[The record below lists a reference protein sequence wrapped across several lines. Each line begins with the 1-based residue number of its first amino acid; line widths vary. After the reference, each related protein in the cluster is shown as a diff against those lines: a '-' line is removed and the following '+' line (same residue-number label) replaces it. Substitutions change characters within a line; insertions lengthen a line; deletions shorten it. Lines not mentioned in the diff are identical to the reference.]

1 MEYEAKRLR
10 NEPAF
15 EDLLRWLATVDV
27 KKVSTYDYE
36 LERRIRSMFADQAN
50 LIRGDEAEEHRKAGY
65 EFGWRR
71 GYKEGYACG
80 ENHGRSQGI
89 IKRKNRKALPVD

>member
-1 MEYEAKRLR
+1 MAYEAKRLR

-15 EDLLRWLATVDV
+15 EDLLRWLTTVDV
-27 KKVSTYDYE
+27 KKVSSYDYD
-36 LERRIRSMFADQAN
+36 LERRIRSIFADQAD
-50 LIRGDEAEEHRKAGY
+50 LIIGEEAEEHRKAGY

-80 ENHGRSQGI
+80 ESHGRSQGI
-89 IKRKNRKALPVD
+89 IKRKNRKALP